1 MREPSPAT
9 PLRTDLASLLERQA
23 ASARDRPFLAL
34 TGGNRLTFGEFN
46 ERVNAVAHGLASR
59 VRPGDK
65 VACMLPNSLEF
76 LLTSYALKKLGAVEV
91 AVNTLFRGPGL
102 VRMLNLS
109 EAAVLV
115 VDGAFVES
123 VAEIEDALSFV
134 RTAIVA
140 GDPPAEAALGADIV
154 PFANIISERTDNPS
168 VATEVRDTDLMSIL
182 FTSGTTGPAKGCM
195 LSHRYAVRLATVLID
210 ALDATSDDCFYSPF
224 PLYHVD
230 AAYLTVMPALV
241 LGGRA
246 AIGQRFTASG
256 FWNEARE
263 LDATIFDFMGATL
276 TMLWKQAPRP
286 DDADNPVRVAW
297 GVPMP
302 SFREDFEQRFGL
314 KLIHCYGLT
323 DGGMVAYESLHRPE
337 PLGSC
342 GKPRQPF
349 AVRIVDERDDP
360 VPAGEIGEI
369 VIRPSE
375 PDVVMKGYYGMPA
388 ETLEVFR
395 NLWLHTGDL
404 GRMDTEG
411 HLYFVARKKDAIRR
425 RGENISAWEIEDVVN
440 RHPAVAESAA
450 VGVQS
455 ELTEEEVKV
464 FVALKPGARLE
475 PQELRAFCRQQ
486 MASFMVPE
494 HVEIVEGIPKTPT
507 GKVEKYKLVEALPA
521 GRETG
526 TVAG

>member
-1 MREPSPAT
+1 VT
-9 PLRTDLASLLERQA
+9 PLRADLASLLEGRA
-23 ASARDRPFLAL
+23 RDARDRPFLAL
-34 TGGNRLTFGEFN
+34 TGGTRLTFGEFN
-46 ERVNAVAHGLASR
+46 ERVNGVAHGLASR
-59 VRPGDK
+59 VRPGDR

-76 LLTSYALKKLGAVEV
+76 LLVSYALKKLGAVEV

-115 VDGAFVES
+115 VDGAVIAS
-123 VAEIEDALSFV
+123 IAEIEDALPFV
-134 RTAIVA
+134 RTAVVA
-140 GDPPAEAALGADIV
+140 GDPPDGAALVAEIV
-154 PFANIISERTDNPS
+154 PFADIVSERTDDP
-168 VATEVRDTDLMSIL
+168 VATGARDTDLMSVL

-210 ALDATSDDCFYSPF
+210 ALDATRDDCFYSPF

-230 AAYLTVMPALV
+230 AAYLTVVPALV

-246 AIGQRFTASG
+246 AIGRRFSASG
-256 FWNEARE
+256 FWDETRE
-263 LDATIFDFMGATL
+263 LEATIFDFMGATL
-276 TMLWKQAPRP
+276 TMLWKQDPRP
-286 DDADNPVRVAW
+286 DDADNPVRIAW

-302 SFREDFEQRFGL
+302 SFREDFERRFGVRL
-314 KLIHCYGLT
+314 VHCYGST
-323 DGGMVAYESLHRPE
+323 DGGMVAYESLHGRE
-337 PLGSC
+337 PPGSC
-342 GKPRQPF
+342 GKPRPPF
-349 AVRIVDERDDP
+349 AVQIVDEHDDP

-388 ETLEVFR
+388 ETVEVFR

-404 GRMDTEG
+404 GRMDAEG
-411 HLYFVARKKDAIRR
+411 HLYFVAREKDAIRR

-450 VGVQS
+450 VGVPS

-464 FVALKPGARLE
+464 FLVLKPGARVDPE
-475 PQELRAFCRQQ
+475 ELRAFCSRQ
-486 MASFMVPE
+486 MAPFMVPE
-494 HVEIVEGIPKTPT
+494 HVQLVDEIPKTPT
-507 GKVEKYKLVEALPA
+507 GKVEKYKLLEARTA
-521 GRETG
+521 GRRTG